1 MKKSLI
7 ATAVAAG
14 MLATGAA
21 QADPTVYGLLHLSID
36 TFNDAHYAGTGDGT
50 IVKPDSPEMRS
61 NTSAIG
67 VKGTEDLGGALKA
80 IYKAEF
86 KIDPFDGGQSIQR
99 RDVWVGLK
107 GGWGKLAAGTM
118 STNYK

>member
-14 MLATGAA
+14 MLATGAV
-21 QADPTVYGLLHLSID
+21 QADPTVYGILHLSID
-36 TFNDAHYAGTGDGT
+36 TFSDNHYNSTGL
-50 IVKPDSPEMRS
+50 VKPDEPEMRS

-67 VKGTEDLGGALKA
+67 VKGSEDLGGGLKA

-86 KIDPFDGGQSIQR
+86 KVDPFNGDEAWN
-99 RDVWVGLK
+99 VV
-107 GGWGKLAAGTM
+107 M
-118 STNYK
+118 SGSA